1 MLSVKNMGGGDS
13 GLSLKMEIHGDM
25 YYDTGSTS
33 GIPMNMQKI
42 YGYYRFVNEPKSFT
56 CIQGYTPVTVNVTSA

>member
-1 MLSVKNMGGGDS
+1 MLSVKNMGGDS

-25 YYDTGSTS
+25 YYDTGSTT

-42 YGYYRFVNEPKSFT
+42 YGYYRFVDEPKSFT
-56 CIQGYTPVTVNVTSA
+56 CIQGYTPANVEVTSA